1 MGLLHIKMLP
11 QSIFTKFYA
20 KKDPKLHSHSHSIFL
35 NCHDF
40 QSYPNIIEETM
51 ETCGNI
57 SYQVSCKKRL
67 LIALPFNFSKLS
79 WFPIMPKCKR
89 WNYGIYRNIF
99 TKFHAKKDSK
109 LHSHSSF
116 LNCHDFQ
123 SYPNNCG
130 HKSMET
136 YGS

>member
-1 MGLLHIKMLP
+1 VVLLIKMLP
-11 QSIFTKFYA
+11 QSSFTKFSC
-20 KKDPKLHSHSHSIFL
+20 KKNPKLHSHSIFL

-51 ETCGNI
+51 ETYGNI
-57 SYQVSCKKRL
+57 FYQVSCKKRL
-67 LIALPFNFSKLS
+67 LIALPLNFSNLW
-79 WFPIMPKCKR
+79 WFPKVRDQTMETH
-89 WNYGIYRNIF
+89 RNIY
-99 TKFHAKKDSK
+99 TKFHAKKDSE

-123 SYPNNCG
+123 SYPKDS
-130 HKSMET
+130 HKTMET